1 MRACGLAS
9 LSRGL
14 LCVLGRI
21 VLLSGGG
28 APPKLFGVRVCQSC
42 CLCKFCKFIY
52 IYFCLEYAY
61 HQQQQQLITMAESK
75 KKPAA
80 KKKRKVNYKTE
91 YRKYHS
97 SDRMKKERAL
107 RNKNRRRLTREGR
120 VKKGDGKHIDHK
132 DGNPRNNGKGNLR
145 VIDAKRNRKKQ

>member
-1 MRACGLAS
+1 
-9 LSRGL
+9 
-14 LCVLGRI
+14 
-21 VLLSGGG
+21 
-28 APPKLFGVRVCQSC
+28 
-42 CLCKFCKFIY
+42 
-52 IYFCLEYAY
+52 
-61 HQQQQQLITMAESK
+61 MAESK

-107 RNKNRRRLTREGR
+107 RNKNRRRLTREGK
-120 VKKGDGKHIDHK
+120 VKKGYGKHIDHK
-132 DGNPRNNGKGNLR
+132 DGNPKNNGQRNLR